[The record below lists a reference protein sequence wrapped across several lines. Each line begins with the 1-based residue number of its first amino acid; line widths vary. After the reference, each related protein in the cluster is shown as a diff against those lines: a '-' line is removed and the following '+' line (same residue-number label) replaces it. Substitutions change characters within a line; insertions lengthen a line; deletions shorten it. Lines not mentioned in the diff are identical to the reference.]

1 MSTDIP
7 KQEIASIDE
16 QLKHVPNSAGVY
28 LWKDAKGLVLYV
40 GKAKELRKRMQQYL
54 SGHDSRAW
62 IDRMAAQV
70 ASFDYVVTS
79 TEAEAL
85 VMEFTLINQLS
96 PPFNVAFRDSK
107 SYPYIALTVGDTYP
121 AIKYTRE
128 KKREGTRYFGP
139 YTDSRGARETID
151 TLRRVIPLCRSTC
164 PEYKRVRASGFTK
177 PLQRPCFDSQLGYGS
192 AVCALAISPED
203 YAVSVKSAI
212 SLLEGNSLQLE
223 RDLNQEM
230 EAAANELN
238 YELAARIRN
247 RLEGLQSIKERQAV
261 VSDSKA
267 SYDVL
272 GFVREETIA
281 AAYVLAVRE
290 GKVLYGNEY
299 ILDKGLDVDF
309 SDLVSGF
316 IGRYYS
322 EAGQVPA
329 EILCEIE
336 LPDKLALEGFLT
348 QRRREASSNPQAG
361 KVRLSL
367 PKRGTKKELLGMA
380 QRNAGHALLRFK
392 VRTHYDTERLNAAL
406 LQLESALSLDSPPL
420 RIECFDISTLHGTHS
435 VGSMV
440 AFTNGMADKKG
451 YRRFRIRGEFDQSND
466 VAMMR
471 EVLMRRF
478 SEQRVADERFGRTP
492 DLLIIDGGKPQLS
505 AVAAVLDEL
514 NIAGVALAGLAKR
527 EEELWTTW
535 SDEPIMLAD
544 GSSSLFLVK
553 RVRDEAHRFAVD
565 YHRKLRSKAMT
576 ASILDEV
583 AGIGPKRRKDL
594 IRHFGS
600 FKKLREASREEL
612 IAAPGI
618 TDEIAHDLYALIHEL
633 DLDGANSQKEK

>member
-1 MSTDIP
+1 MSKEASKSQT
-7 KQEIASIDE
+7 ASIAE
-16 QLKHVPNSAGVY
+16 QLKHVPNSPGVY
-28 LWKDAKGLVLYV
+28 LWKDAKGIVLYV
-40 GKAKELRKRMQQYL
+40 GKAKELRKRMRQYL
-54 SGHDSRAW
+54 TGHDSRQW
-62 IDRMAAQV
+62 VSRMASEI

-96 PPFNVAFRDSK
+96 PPFNITFRDSK
-107 SYPYIALTVGDTYP
+107 SYPYIAITVGDTYP

-139 YTDSRGARETID
+139 YTDSYGARETID
-151 TLRRVIPLCRSTC
+151 TMRRVIPLCRNTC

-177 PLQRPCFDSQLGYGS
+177 PIQRPCFDFQLGNGPG
-192 AVCALAISPED
+192 VCALAISPED
-203 YAVSVKSAI
+203 YAVNIKNAI
-212 SLLEGNSLQLE
+212 SLLEGNSRGLE
-223 RDLNQEM
+223 RDLQQEM
-230 EAAANELN
+230 EAAANDLN
-238 YELAARIRN
+238 YELAARMRN
-247 RLEGLQSIKERQAV
+247 RLESLRSIKQKQTV
-261 VSDSKA
+261 VSDSDA

-299 ILDKGLDVDF
+299 ILDKGFDVDF
-309 SDLVSGF
+309 PDLISGF

-322 EAGQVPA
+322 DAGQVPA

-336 LPDKLALEGFLT
+336 LADKLAIEGFLT
-348 QRRREASSNPQAG
+348 QRRREASANPQAG
-361 KVRLSL
+361 KVRLST
-367 PKRGTKKELLGMA
+367 PKRGTKKKLLDMA
-380 QRNAGHALLRFK
+380 QQNANHALMRFK

-440 AFTNGMADKKG
+440 VFTNGIADKKG
-451 YRRFRIRGEFDQSND
+451 YRRFKIRGEFDQSND

-492 DLLIIDGGKPQLS
+492 DLLIIDGGKPQLN
-505 AVAAVLDEL
+505 AAAAILDEL
-514 NIAGVALAGLAKR
+514 GIENVALAGLAKR

-535 SDEPIMLAD
+535 SDEPIILAD
-544 GSSSLFLVK
+544 GSSSLFLLK

-583 AGIGPKRRKDL
+583 AGIGPKRRRAL
-594 IRHFGS
+594 IKHFGS
-600 FKKLREASREEL
+600 FKKLREASEEEL
-612 IAAPGI
+612 AAADGI
-618 TDEIAHDLYALIHEL
+618 TDEIARDLYALIHEL
-633 DLDGANSQKEK
+633 NLNATDNKET